1 MDERITFRLP
11 RRILGKIDGLVEK
24 GEFPSR
30 SEAIREAIIELLV
43 RYDTEQ
49 LEEVSETR
57 TAPMQTPRLD
67 SGAEKRS
74 SGPLYAKTASSS
86 YQSKR

>member
-1 MDERITFRLP
+1 MDAHITLRLP

-24 GEFPSR
+24 GKFPSR
-30 SEAIREAIIELLV
+30 SEVIREAIIELLV
-43 RYDTEQ
+43 RYDTQQ
-49 LEEVSETR
+49 LEEGGEKR
-57 TAPMQTPRLD
+57 AAPMQTLLLE

-74 SGPLYAKTASSS
+74 SGPLYAKTVSSS